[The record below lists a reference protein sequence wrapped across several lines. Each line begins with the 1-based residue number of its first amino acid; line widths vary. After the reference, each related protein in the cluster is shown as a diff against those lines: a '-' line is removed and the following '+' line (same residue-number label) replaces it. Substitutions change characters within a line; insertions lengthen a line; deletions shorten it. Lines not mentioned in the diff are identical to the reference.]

1 MPHPAGA
8 DATLSTFV
16 AEGVQADAE
25 FREQHE
31 IDSVIAT
38 LEEQGYRSVL
48 RSMLAAACDIV
59 SVPKTAIR
67 VDLLTERRGLYRRP
81 ELRAGL
87 PGDLLFK
94 DDLAFVLQPM
104 GHRLHI
110 WQIRHHGNP
119 SGLECLCSTLESA
132 VKSRL
137 DGRRIRGM
145 NFSWKPIKERSRRY
159 LPPGRF
165 YQEAK
170 LEIKLA
176 EYTQEESVAAK
187 LFVSPDVRSFMIR
200 LAQVGKA
207 RAADAVSDAGKLSID
222 DLLTLQ
228 LIRKEYLVLCRKDS
242 HTICAIQDP
251 REIEG
256 GSASLFSC
264 PVCGRPFRDE
274 LIQDIYALT
283 ESGKKLLSGSRWRLY
298 GLQIC
303 W

>member
-1 MPHPAGA
+1 M
-8 DATLSTFV
+8 FV

-145 NFSWKPIKERSRRY
+145 NFSWKPIKERRWRY

-207 RAADAVSDAGKLSID
+207 RAADAVSD
-222 DLLTLQ
+222 
-228 LIRKEYLVLCRKDS
+228 
-242 HTICAIQDP
+242 
-251 REIEG
+251 
-256 GSASLFSC
+256 
-264 PVCGRPFRDE
+264 
-274 LIQDIYALT
+274 
-283 ESGKKLLSGSRWRLY
+283 
-298 GLQIC
+298 
-303 W
+303 